1 MHKTINMNKLVL
13 IAITGAF
20 AAIAYGNTTINNPGT
35 GIQQKEAALL
45 KATINVPY
53 TLYNQ
58 GKGSVSDDIDSSKV
72 NFSKQFLILINGE
85 VASTAARLHVKS
97 LVLKDHILTLTYKL
111 EVAGK
116 AVSPNSP
123 NQFFFAVIVDK
134 KYQTE
139 IKLAE
144 L

>member
-1 MHKTINMNKLVL
+1 MSKLIL
-13 IAITGAF
+13 IAITGAL
-20 AAIAYGNTTINNPGT
+20 AAIAYGNTTSNSPIT
-35 GIQQKEAALL
+35 GIKQKEAVVL

-58 GKGSVSDDIDSSKV
+58 GKGAASDDIDSSKV
-72 NFSKQFLILINGE
+72 DLSKKFLILFRGE
-85 VASTAARLHVKS
+85 VPGTAARLNVKS

-116 AVSPNSP
+116 AVSPGNP
-123 NQFFFAVIVDK
+123 NIFFFAVIVDK
-134 KYQTE
+134 KYETE
-139 IKLAE
+139 IKLVE

>member
-1 MHKTINMNKLVL
+1 LHKTINMNKLVL

-35 GIQQKEAALL
+35 GIHQKEAALV
-45 KATINVPY
+45 KAAINVPY

-72 NFSKQFLILINGE
+72 DLSKQFLILVRGE
-85 VASTAARLHVKS
+85 VPGTAARLNVKS

-111 EVAGK
+111 EVTGK
-116 AVSPNSP
+116 ALSAASPKL
-123 NQFFFAVIVDK
+123 FFFAVVVDK
-134 KYQTE
+134 KYQTQ